1 MKFSLHQSYVGLGLV
16 PLVRRST
23 AIIDAIV
30 TPALLSQRQLS
41 FLFQSGNTCN
51 ERDTCTYLS
60 QLCRLCYDEIT
71 DVTLFTVMLLMVLN
85 SRCRWRHLLTSP
97 FRRRYDNAALGCST
111 VGQVAR
117 PTLSVLEQRY
127 NYYPYTVT

>member
-16 PLVRRST
+16 PLVRRYT

-85 SRCRWRHLLTSP
+85 SRCR
-97 FRRRYDNAALGCST
+97 
-111 VGQVAR
+111 
-117 PTLSVLEQRY
+117 
-127 NYYPYTVT
+127 